1 MARECLKMNVRSKLC
16 PDSAVTQGSSQS
28 LERPCSCHSE
38 GAKPCQDGTV
48 TWECSSMNVD
58 TEKKLRTSSVKFL
71 DTSLDLDLPGPKK
84 INKPSYPA
92 GQLEMHQVGTTNLKR
107 PKTNVKKEMKHQVLS
122 NSPWD
127 WGEVV
132 ITHPLLPS
140 WEVWWETHIA
150 KMHVGLEHNSTT
162 LVGSENERVDMT
174 IVLRQLEVS
183 DLGHKSQWLCQ
194 QSKHK
199 THDSP
204 HAKQQSCQRS
214 IQWKTR
220 DSSHTSQVFQ
230 HGLRVPHSTSTM
242 RHHLQGR
249 VVLTST

>member
-38 GAKPCQDGTV
+38 AAKPCQDGIV

-58 TEKKLRTSSVKFL
+58 TEKKLRTSSVKLL

-92 GQLEMHQVGTTNLKR
+92 GQPEMHQVGTMNPKQ
-107 PKTNVKKEMKHQVLS
+107 PKTNVRKEIKHQVSS

-127 WGEVV
+127 QGEVV
-132 ITHPLLPS
+132 ITHSPLPS
-140 WEVWWETHIA
+140 WEVQWETCIA
-150 KMHVGLEHNSTT
+150 KMRVRLEHNGTT
-162 LVGSENERVDMT
+162 LIQSENERVYT
-174 IVLRQLEVS
+174 TQWSHWLEVS
-183 DLGHKSQWLCQ
+183 DLGHKSQWSSQ
-194 QSKHK
+194 QLKHE

-204 HAKQQSCQRS
+204 HAK
-214 IQWKTR
+214 
-220 DSSHTSQVFQ
+220 
-230 HGLRVPHSTSTM
+230 
-242 RHHLQGR
+242 
-249 VVLTST
+249 